1 MISQFVGSSPPLSSA
16 TFSAEPALDPLSPS
30 LSAPPMFSFLK
41 TKTKTKTKQPKTPK
55 TLKTVGGKRKRN
67 SENEVCFCFCFR
79 KLNNLKSSVLKVPNG
94 DCWVV
99 QSVKCLT
106 LDLSSGLDLKVLSS
120 GPVSGFVLG
129 STLGVEPT

>member
-1 MISQFVGSSPPLSSA
+1 MISQFVGSSPTLSSA
-16 TFSAEPALDPLSPS
+16 TFSTEPALDPLSPS

-41 TKTKTKTKQPKTPK
+41 TRTKTKTKQPKTPK
-55 TLKTVGGKRKRN
+55 TLKNSWWEKKN

-106 LDLSSGLDLKVLSS
+106 LDLSSGLDLKVLSL